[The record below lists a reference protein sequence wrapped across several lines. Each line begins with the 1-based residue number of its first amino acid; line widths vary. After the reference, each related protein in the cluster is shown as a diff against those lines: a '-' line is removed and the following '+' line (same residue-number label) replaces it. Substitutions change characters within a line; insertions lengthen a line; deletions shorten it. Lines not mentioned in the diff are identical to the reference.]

1 MRLLRYKRAWSVITL
16 ILAAEV
22 MLNASLAII
31 CDKSHKSPVFKAVVH
46 PEMKIHS
53 SFVHNQVVSIIFFF
67 CWTKKTTFW
76 RMWIT
81 KQCQVSIDFHAME
94 VYGVQQLF
102 GCLGGYLARWQN
114 FHIWVKYPFKAHC
127 HQTSFTCFCL
137 PATIKIQN
145 MLVAVRLL
153 AWHDLM
159 AFNSGIE
166 GNMPICLRQ
175 YVSG

>member
-1 MRLLRYKRAWSVITL
+1 MSSHSFWLLRLCSMPLSQSYVIRAT
-16 ILAAEV
+16 
-22 MLNASLAII
+22 
-31 CDKSHKSPVFKAVVH
+31 KALCLRRLFTQ
-46 PEMKIHS
+46 KWKLS

-94 VYGVQQLF
+94 VYGNQQLF